1 MKSPHKMKANR
12 RRSLLIIAG
21 MLLFS
26 YLFLT
31 LGQVSAKLGSRAFD
45 SSGKTTYIFVVGT
58 YFFFMMRGLLW
69 VFLLR
74 RLKLVLAYPLMSVG
88 YILVLF
94 VSFQFFG
101 ESLTPGKIL
110 GALLLILGVTAISYG
125 EMKIHRN
132 GGRNGGS

>member
-1 MKSPHKMKANR
+1 MKSPDNLKMR
-12 RRSLLIIAG
+12 RRRTLLIIAG
-21 MLLFS
+21 MLFFS

-31 LGQVSAKLGSRAFD
+31 LGQVSAKLGSRTFD
-45 SSGKTTYIFVVGT
+45 SPGKTTYIFVAGT
-58 YFFFMMRGLLW
+58 YFFFLMRGLLW

-101 ESLTPGKIL
+101 ESLTPGKII
-110 GALLLILGVTAISYG
+110 GALLLMLGVTAVSCG

-132 GGRNGGS
+132 DGS